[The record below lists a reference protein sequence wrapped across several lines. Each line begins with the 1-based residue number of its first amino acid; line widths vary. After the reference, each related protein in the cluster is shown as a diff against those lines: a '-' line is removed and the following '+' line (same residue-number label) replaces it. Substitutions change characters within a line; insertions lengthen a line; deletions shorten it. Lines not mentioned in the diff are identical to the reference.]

1 MAAPVP
7 QTITI
12 NFGGR
17 PRGWSGTLQERVNPK
32 IPTVTVKARVIAKFT
47 GDATRFRMPRRDCMA
62 TGFALAR
69 RRVAFTGN
77 ARERNMGIILPVTL
91 TAAAAAAI
99 INLWLAIRVGQM
111 RGATK
116 TIHGDD
122 AGGPLTRRMR
132 AQLNF
137 VENTPFVLVLIAAIE
152 LTGKGDPWLAWVA
165 AIYMLGRVA
174 HGFGMDGEGATKPRM
189 IGTLVTM
196 LTLLGLAVV
205 AVLITLG
212 VM

>member
-1 MAAPVP
+1 
-7 QTITI
+7 
-12 NFGGR
+12 
-17 PRGWSGTLQERVNPK
+17 
-32 IPTVTVKARVIAKFT
+32 
-47 GDATRFRMPRRDCMA
+47 
-62 TGFALAR
+62 
-69 RRVAFTGN
+69 
-77 ARERNMGIILPVTL
+77 MGIILPVTL

-137 VENTPFVLVLIAAIE
+137 VENTGFVLVLVAAIE
-152 LTGKGDPWLAWVA
+152 LTGKGAPWLAWVV

-174 HGFGMDGEGATKPRM
+174 HGFGMDAEGPAKGRM
-189 IGTLVTM
+189 IGTLITM

-205 AVLITLG
+205 AVLIVLG

>member
-1 MAAPVP
+1 
-7 QTITI
+7 
-12 NFGGR
+12 
-17 PRGWSGTLQERVNPK
+17 
-32 IPTVTVKARVIAKFT
+32 
-47 GDATRFRMPRRDCMA
+47 
-62 TGFALAR
+62 
-69 RRVAFTGN
+69 
-77 ARERNMGIILPVTL
+77 MGIILPVTL

-152 LTGKGDPWLAWVA
+152 LHDLVAPHALGQVLVGRADENPLDPGGQARPA
-165 AIYMLGRVA
+165 GGGGQRVVCLLVHHRPDA
-174 HGFGMDGEGATKPRM
+174 DADGAK
-189 IGTLVTM
+189 
-196 LTLLGLAVV
+196 
-205 AVLITLG
+205 
-212 VM
+212 

>member
-1 MAAPVP
+1 M
-7 QTITI
+7 
-12 NFGGR
+12 
-17 PRGWSGTLQERVNPK
+17 
-32 IPTVTVKARVIAKFT
+32 
-47 GDATRFRMPRRDCMA
+47 
-62 TGFALAR
+62 
-69 RRVAFTGN
+69 
-77 ARERNMGIILPVTL
+77 ILPVTL

-99 INLWLAIRVGQM
+99 INLWLAVRVGQM

-137 VENTPFVLVLIAAIE
+137 VENTPFALALIAAIE
-152 LTGKGDPWLAWVA
+152 LTGRGEPWLAWVA
-165 AIYMLGRVA
+165 GLYMLGRVA
-174 HGFGMDGEGATKPRM
+174 HGFGMDGESATKPRM

-196 LTLLGLAVV
+196 LTLLGLAIV
-205 AVLITLG
+205 AVLIVLG